1 MEFKSPRNKDE
12 RLSTTFALKTPISG
26 SQRSRSPPKALLLV
40 QKVQVSP
47 IQQVAFEGLDDGV
60 DFPFGPP
67 LVLQQIADTVPAPG
81 AEKLARLTLVEEL
94 AVLLTHIF
102 FIFLAIFDFHDL
114 PSLFTLSF

>member
-12 RLSTTFALKTPISG
+12 RLSNPFARKTPLSG
-26 SQRSRSPPKALLLV
+26 PQRGRSPPKSLLLV
-40 QKVQVSP
+40 QNVQISA

-67 LVLQQIADTVPAPG
+67 LVLQQVADTVPAPG
-81 AEKLARLTLVEEL
+81 AEKLAVLTLIEEL
-94 AVLLTHIF
+94 AVLLAHIF
-102 FIFLAIFDFHDL
+102 FIFLAIFDFHGL